1 MYRIE
6 EKYVF
11 CLESSY
17 KELIVSV
24 SPNHLYTFQP
34 VDFIHKV
41 YFTLLCFAKLG
52 FPITVSLLENDPLSE
67 QGHVAVVKPSALLGK
82 FRNQERNKTHILR
95 KDTNQEWAEA
105 AGKAPRSE
113 LRVDDNGAPFA
124 LGSGERAWF
133 AGNREL
139 KHEAE
144 RDCSSGHKG
153 RTSLAHQQER
163 QNGRF
168 SPTKQR
174 REKTQ
179 TTCSSWI
186 LQAAQKFSGSDCSE
200 SWAQNP
206 ALIQKIKMSVLWL
219 LGYSKKCFTSALGS
233 GLQM

>member
-1 MYRIE
+1 MSI
-6 EKYVF
+6 
-11 CLESSY
+11 LLS
-17 KELIVSV
+17 
-24 SPNHLYTFQP
+24 
-34 VDFIHKV
+34 FI
-41 YFTLLCFAKLG
+41 LPSEG
-52 FPITVSLLENDPLSE
+52 SLLLLLSENDPLSE

-95 KDTNQEWAEA
+95 KDTNQALAEA
-105 AGKAPRSE
+105 AGKASRSA
-113 LRVDDNGAPFA
+113 LRGDGNGAPFA
-124 LGSGERAWF
+124 VGSGERAWF

-153 RTSLAHQQER
+153 RTSLAHQRER
-163 QNGRF
+163 QNGGF

-179 TTCSSWI
+179 TTCFSWI

-206 ALIQKIKMSVLWL
+206 ALIQNIKMSVLWL